1 MKAINACIHHTRVAV
16 VVETLIRAGFR
27 NISLQ
32 DIDVF
37 FGPLS
42 KSEFK
47 CWVEV
52 ALGVAGIRLSMVC
65 EDHAV
70 ESATRSIIKETC
82 FVWIHVV
89 SVDHTASR
97 SGHMHAHDIL
107 SDPTASETAITSF
120 AIPA

>member
-1 MKAINACIHHTRVAV
+1 MKAINACTHHTRVAV
-16 VVETLIRAGFR
+16 VIEALVREGFR

-32 DIDVF
+32 DIGVF
-37 FGPLS
+37 FSPLN

-52 ALGVAGIRLSMVC
+52 SLGVAGIRLSMVC

-70 ESATRSIIKETC
+70 ESAIRIITERAC

-89 SVDHTASR
+89 SVDHSPLG
-97 SGHMHAHDIL
+97 SGQIRAHDIL
-107 SDPTASETAITSF
+107 SDLGALEPAIASVG
-120 AIPA
+120 IPA